1 MANPQSPWKAVSLV
15 SLIGTNLVICTLLG
29 VWLGRRLDE
38 LWGTAPWMLVT
49 GVLLGMAV
57 GVLVT
62 IPVMKR
68 FLGD

>member
-1 MANPQSPWKAVSLV
+1 MANPQSSWKAVSLV

-38 LWGTAPWMLVT
+38 QWGTAPWMLVM